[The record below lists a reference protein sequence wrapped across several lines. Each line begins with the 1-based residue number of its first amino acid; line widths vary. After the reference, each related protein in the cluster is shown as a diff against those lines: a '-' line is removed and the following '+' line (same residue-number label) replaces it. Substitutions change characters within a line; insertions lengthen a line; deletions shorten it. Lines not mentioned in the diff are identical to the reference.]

1 MDELPFY
8 RRPGFRV
15 AFWLMLLLGLYA
27 YQILTQKTAA
37 SLLAALCNAGLLAGL
52 LVFWMAFY
60 AQFILPLRTLDQ
72 RRKIS
77 ARLWSFVS
85 KTHGPAVFIENGRLR
100 AEEGEL
106 QRRQAGLVWL
116 DTASAALTRTAT
128 SYRRVLGPGVHFLE
142 RGEYL
147 AGWLD
152 LHVQVQSIGPKEGD
166 QPFRPL
172 AENAD
177 EQSQARYREM
187 QERRLAVCALTRDGI
202 ELVPKISVKFKLDAE
217 PAPYGQPGSHFGFDE
232 EAGFKAISHEGV
244 NPSPT
249 GEARRIAWNLI
260 PALIAVDLWREYA
273 AKFTL
278 DQFFEPSQP
287 PLPEIPQPPPLRLK
301 KTPLRLPPARVSL
314 ITGLLRYINRRL
326 ELHLEKIETESR
338 PAAAPAPAPPTAEAP
353 PPREARPQTALQIIA
368 QMMRARMTQERV
380 PALDECGR
388 LVEGSDGYVIS
399 EEYRKL
405 QARGLRVLDVSLD
418 ALYLPPAVEEHA
430 IREWN
435 ASWLSN
441 AKAERERMERR
452 MAFVA
457 EDGRRTALRDYA
469 LALGKA
475 LVKGDARDPRS
486 ALLSLLERS
495 RTEVVR
501 DDRLRRLPGTE
512 PLKPPPPP
520 ADTTSALTAALSR
533 VLKETSRETQPSA
546 GAAAPR
552 PSVPPAHPGIDLE
565 ALDQLIKKA
574 EANEL

>member
-1 MDELPFY
+1 MDELPFS

-15 AFWLMLLLGLYA
+15 TFWLMLLLGLYA
-27 YQILTQKTAA
+27 YQVLTHRTAA
-37 SLLAALCNAGLLAGL
+37 SLLAALGNAGLLAGL

-60 AQFILPLRTLDQ
+60 AQFIVPLHTLDQ
-72 RRKIS
+72 RRKII

-85 KTHGPAVFIENGRLR
+85 KTHGPAIFIENGRLR
-100 AEEGEL
+100 AEEGEQ

-152 LHVQVQSIGPKEGD
+152 LHIQVQNIGPKEGD
-166 QPFRPL
+166 QPFQPL

-177 EQSQARYREM
+177 EKSKARYREM

-202 ELVPKISVKFKLDAE
+202 ELVPAISVKFKIDAE
-217 PAPYGQPGSHFGFDE
+217 AAPYGQPGSHFGFDE
-232 EAGFKAISHEGV
+232 EAVFKAISHEGV
-244 NPSPT
+244 NPSPS
-249 GEARRIAWNLI
+249 GEACRIAWNRI

-287 PLPEIPQPPPLRLK
+287 PLPEIPQPPPLKLK
-301 KTPLRLPPARVSL
+301 KTPLRLPPAKVGL

-326 ELHLEKIETESR
+326 ELHLEKIETGS
-338 PAAAPAPAPPTAEAP
+338 PAAPSPASPTVEAP
-353 PPREARPQTALQIIA
+353 PPGETRPKTALQIVT

-380 PALDECGR
+380 PALDEWGR
-388 LVEGSDGYVIS
+388 LVEGNDGYVIS

-405 QARGLRVLDVSLD
+405 QARGLRVLDVSID

-441 AKAERERMERR
+441 AKAERERIERR

-475 LVKGDARDPRS
+475 LVQENAPDPRR

-495 RTEVVR
+495 RAEVLR

-512 PLKPPPPP
+512 PPKPPPPP
-520 ADTTSALTAALSR
+520 PPDTPSALTAALSR
-533 VLKETSRETQPSA
+533 VLKEIPRETQPSA
-546 GAAAPR
+546 GTTAL
-552 PSVPPAHPGIDLE
+552 PARPGIDLE

>member
-1 MDELPFY
+1 MDELPLHQ
-8 RRPGFRV
+8 RPGFRV
-15 AFWLMLLLGLYA
+15 ALGLVLLLGAYA
-27 YQILTQKTAA
+27 YQVLTQRTAA

-52 LVFWMAFY
+52 LIFWMAFY
-60 AQFILPLRTLDQ
+60 AQFLVPLHTLDQ
-72 RRKIS
+72 RRKITD
-77 ARLWSFVS
+77 RLWSFVS
-85 KTHGPAVFIENGRLR
+85 KAHGPAIFIENGRLR

-152 LHVQVQSIGPKEGD
+152 LHIQVQSIGPQEGD
-166 QPFRPL
+166 QPFQPL
-172 AENAD
+172 PENAD
-177 EQSQARYREM
+177 EKSKARYREV

-202 ELVPKISVKFKLDAE
+202 ELVPTISVKFKIDAE
-217 PAPYGQPGSHFGFDE
+217 PAAYGQPGSHFGFDE
-232 EAGFKAISHEGV
+232 EAVFKAISHEGV

-249 GEARRIAWNLI
+249 GEVRRIAWNRI

-273 AKFTL
+273 GKFTL

-287 PLPEIPQPPPLRLK
+287 PLPEIPQPPPLGLK
-301 KTPLRLPPARVSL
+301 KGPLRLPPAKVGL
-314 ITGLLRYINRRL
+314 TTGLLRYVNRRM
-326 ELHLEKIETESR
+326 ELHLEAIE
-338 PAAAPAPAPPTAEAP
+338 AKGKPPSP
-353 PPREARPQTALQIIA
+353 PPASSAVEPLSSSDARPKTALQIIA
-368 QMMRARMTQERV
+368 QMIQARMTQERV

-388 LVEGSDGYVIS
+388 LVENGDGYVIS

-405 QARGLRVLDVSLD
+405 QARGLRVLSVSID
-418 ALYLPPAVEEHA
+418 ALHLPPAVEEHA

-435 ASWLSN
+435 ANWLTN
-441 AKAERERMERR
+441 AKAERERIERR

-475 LVKGDARDPRS
+475 LVKGDAHDQKT
-486 ALLSLLERS
+486 ALLCLLERS
-495 RTEVVR
+495 RAEVIR
-501 DDRLRRLPGTE
+501 DDRLRR
-512 PLKPPPPP
+512 PLAVEASKPPPPP
-520 ADTTSALTAALSR
+520 ADSTTALTAALSR
-533 VLKETSRETQPSA
+533 VLKETSREPQASVGPT
-546 GAAAPR
+546 APR
-552 PSVPPAHPGIDLE
+552 ESLPSPRPGIDLE
-565 ALDQLIKKA
+565 ALDQLIQKA